1 MVDHRAAGMA
11 PCPRAHS
18 LGPGRLGVPPTS
30 RAASPT
36 LKTIYVLPAG
46 PPRQRGRRGGWPVG
60 AAGSSRVAKQLPA
73 RLGVE
78 RSTLKTLM
86 IGLGTLVLL
95 ALTRPALAQR
105 CLSFRAP
112 AFFAGAAVAPGYPYP
127 AYGYPCTHTRF
138 PRRRASASAGAASTG
153 TCSSGGTRASPATP
167 SPAAI
172 AGSRRALAPAT
183 RPSPPRSI
191 SVRWKADGIEI
202 LLRTLMA
209 ISRSSTP
216 HDDQAARDHR

>member
-1 MVDHRAAGMA
+1 MWPLSQRTPWVFSSWCDGGSSCRWDG
-11 PCPRAHS
+11 S
-18 LGPGRLGVPPTS
+18 LSSCSLPGSWQVGGSAYS

-138 PRRRASASAGAASTG
+138 PGVEPRLRPGRHLRARVRRAG
-153 TCSSGGTRASPATP
+153 REHHQLHVP
-167 SPAAI
+167 
-172 AGSRRALAPAT
+172 
-183 RPSPPRSI
+183 RPR
-191 SVRWKADGIEI
+191 
-202 LLRTLMA
+202 
-209 ISRSSTP
+209 
-216 HDDQAARDHR
+216 